1 MVKRYYKKKIPAT
14 MSVAA
19 MSHDAALD
27 AGTCMDGRWRKNGVF
42 LQGRLPGRKLKQ
54 RPWIT

>member
-1 MVKRYYKKKIPAT
+1 